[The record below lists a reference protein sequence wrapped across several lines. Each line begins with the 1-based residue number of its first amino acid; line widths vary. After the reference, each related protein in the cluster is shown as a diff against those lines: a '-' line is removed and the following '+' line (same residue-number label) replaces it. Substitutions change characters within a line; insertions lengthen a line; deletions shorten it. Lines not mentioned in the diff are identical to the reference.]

1 MKFSALFSLALAALC
16 WAGTAFAQQEDPN
29 KQPPAKLVVPNPE
42 AAQLK
47 TTQAKASYVIGR
59 SIGGNMKS
67 QGVDIDLNAM
77 LMGLRDALAGKDSIL
92 SDEEIDAAMDA
103 FQKEMEV
110 KAAAKLEGKKKEG
123 ADYLAANK
131 KQQGVQATVTGLQ
144 YKVVKAGTGAKPK
157 ATDTVTVHYR
167 GTLTDGTEFD
177 SSYKRNMPATFPV
190 NGVISGWTEALQM
203 MTVGSKWM
211 LYIPSDLAY
220 GDDGRPPVIPPF
232 STLVFE
238 VELIGIK

>member
-1 MKFSALFSLALAALC
+1 
-16 WAGTAFAQQEDPN
+16 
-29 KQPPAKLVVPNPE
+29 
-42 AAQLK
+42 
-47 TTQAKASYVIGR
+47 
-59 SIGGNMKS
+59 MKS

-123 ADYLAANK
+123 ADYLADNK

-238 VELIGIK
+238 VELIGIR